1 MNLLFS
7 ASKFFLPFWIIH
19 MFQYARTEKNE
30 IEDLDPFL
38 KSLNWEIALP
48 IWSSK

>member
-1 MNLLFS
+1 
-7 ASKFFLPFWIIH
+7 

-48 IWSSK
+48 I